1 MGKLFD
7 NLPRRFFNPLAASS
21 NGGTLQQFYAECLLI
36 INSLFADRTQVGRDE
51 LKDAITDLL
60 LADHIQQMDEPD
72 IGAVSDGKS
81 FGLSGDRTGPAGEPG
96 QSPEERMANHVISY
110 LSDEE
115 VGWMEEGIDSRTY
128 SRTYMITEQGMMLA
142 DYIRRAS
149 SMKLDEMSNYLY
161 NTYLV
166 LDDFTRHRK
175 ERENNNPYTL
185 AIVNAYTNIK
195 ALAASL
201 KMLRRSIRR
210 IVQKV
215 TGKLTFQEL
224 MDNLGDYIDGDFIGE
239 FTRLVNSENASLFR
253 GPITAMLKRMMNSS
267 RTEEI
272 FIRDCMKA
280 GKEEALTWEVARTRV
295 YEQVTFVEDFLTDG
309 YLHIVRDIR
318 NQMVE
323 YIMTVRLKLKMTMDI
338 ADNAQEVMGQF
349 IRRLSGYVFDEDT
362 PEDLLGAFRIL
373 ENYYISAGSIKN
385 GSRRR
390 EKIKNRTVEQTVLSA
405 EEILEEQEKI
415 RRMQDV
421 PYTKDK
427 MRNYVQRYESNG
439 RIRASDLPLDTKE
452 DALADVAAA
461 AFAPANQMDVYVD
474 DGYIKTD
481 KVCLRDFTLTEGAL
495 SARTETIQSQTEDNS
510 EEVRSASSVEQES
523 EEDQSASSVEKEP
536 EGTDGRQSDI

>member
-7 NLPRRFFNPLAASS
+7 NLPRRFFNPLSALS
-21 NGGTLQQFYAECLLI
+21 NGGNQQQFYAECMLV
-36 INSLFADRTQVGRDE
+36 INSLFADRTQVSRED
-51 LKDAITDLL
+51 LKDEIVNLL
-60 LADHIQQMDEPD
+60 LADHIQSIDETD
-72 IGAVSDGKS
+72 ISET
-81 FGLSGDRTGPAGEPG
+81 SGRKASVFSGEDVESAGEPG

-115 VGWMEEGIDSRTY
+115 VGWIEEGIDSRTY

-142 DYIRRAS
+142 DYIQRAS
-149 SMKLDEMSNYLY
+149 AMKLDELSNYLY
-161 NTYLV
+161 NTYLA

-185 AIVNAYTNIK
+185 VIVNAYTNIK
-195 ALAASL
+195 ALASSL

-253 GPITAMLKRMMNSS
+253 GPITTMLKRMMDSP

-280 GKEEALTWEVARTRV
+280 GKEEALTWEGARVRV
-295 YEQVTFVEDFLTDG
+295 YEQVAFVEDFLTDG
-309 YLHIVRDIR
+309 YLNIVRDIR
-318 NQMVE
+318 TQMVE

-349 IRRLSGYVFDEDT
+349 IRKLSGYAFGGDT
-362 PEDLLGAFRIL
+362 PDSLLAAFRIL
-373 ENYYISAGSIKN
+373 ENYYISAGSVKN
-385 GSRRR
+385 GARRR
-390 EKIKNRTVEQTVLSA
+390 EKIQNRTVEQTVLSA
-405 EEILEEQEKI
+405 EEIREEQEKML
-415 RRMQDV
+415 RMQDI
-421 PYTKDK
+421 PYTRDK
-427 MRNYVQRYESNG
+427 MRNYVRKYKING
-439 RIRASDLPLDTKE
+439 MVRAADLPLDTKE

-461 AFAPANQMDVYVD
+461 AFAPANQMEVHVD
-474 DGYIKTD
+474 DGYIKTE
-481 KVCLRDFTLTEGAL
+481 KVHLRDFTLTDGEGL
-495 SARTETIQSQTEDNS
+495 SRQKAGKKQT
-510 EEVRSASSVEQES
+510 AQES
-523 EEDQSASSVEKEP
+523 ENPEAVFSEKKES
-536 EGTDGRQSDI
+536 EETDG